1 MHPPTCRAGIC
12 AGSIYAVVAALSI
25 LQVIVCVA
33 LVVLVLLHSGKGGG
47 VSDIFGGA
55 ATQAGAGSTVVE
67 SNLNKITL
75 IVALVFTFNTLIL
88 GLIWT

>member
-1 MHPPTCRAGIC
+1 MRRPTCRAGIF
-12 AGSIYAVVAALSI
+12 AGSIDAVVALLSI
-25 LQVIVCVA
+25 IQVIVCVA

-67 SNLNKITL
+67 SNLNRITL
-75 IVALVFTFNTLIL
+75 VVALVFTFNTLIL

>member
-1 MHPPTCRAGIC
+1 M
-12 AGSIYAVVAALSI
+12 VVALSL
-25 LQVIVCVA
+25 LQVVLCVT

-67 SNLNKITL
+67 ANLNRITT
-75 IVALVFTFNTLIL
+75 IVALVFVFNTLIL
-88 GLIWT
+88 GLIWN

>member
-1 MHPPTCRAGIC
+1 MRRPTCRAGAH
-12 AGSIYAVVAALSI
+12 AGSIDAVVAFLSV

-33 LVVLVLLHSGKGGG
+33 LIVLVLLHSGKGGG

>member
-1 MHPPTCRAGIC
+1 M
-12 AGSIYAVVAALSI
+12 VAALAI
-25 LQVIVCVA
+25 LQVIICVA

-75 IVALVFTFNTLIL
+75 VVALVFVFNTLIL

>member
-1 MHPPTCRAGIC
+1 MIAF
-12 AGSIYAVVAALSI
+12 LSI
-25 LQVIVCVA
+25 VQVVVCVA

-67 SNLNKITL
+67 SNLNRITL

>member
-1 MHPPTCRAGIC
+1 M
-12 AGSIYAVVAALSI
+12 VLALSI
-25 LQVIVCVA
+25 LQVVVCIA
-33 LVVLVLLHSGKGGG
+33 LIVLVLLHSGKGGG

-75 IVALVFTFNTLIL
+75 VVALVFVFNTLIL
-88 GLIWT
+88 GLLWT

>member
-1 MHPPTCRAGIC
+1 MHRPTCRAGAH
-12 AGSIYAVVAALSI
+12 AGRLRSVVALLSI

-33 LVVLVLLHSGKGGG
+33 LIVLVLLHSGKGGG

-67 SNLNKITL
+67 SNLNRITL

>member
-1 MHPPTCRAGIC
+1 MVI
-12 AGSIYAVVAALSI
+12 ALSI
-25 LQVIVCVA
+25 VQVVVCVA

-75 IVALVFTFNTLIL
+75 MVALVFVFNTLIL